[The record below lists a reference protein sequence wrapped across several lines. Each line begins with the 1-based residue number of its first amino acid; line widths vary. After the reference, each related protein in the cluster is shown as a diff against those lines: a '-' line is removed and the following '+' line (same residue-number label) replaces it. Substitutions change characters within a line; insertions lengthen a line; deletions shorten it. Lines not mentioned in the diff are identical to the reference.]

1 MGLKKAKFIFLF
13 VLGVITISPILVSAR
28 SITNING
35 IEISENEYNNFLKV
49 HSNEYIMTMT
59 QADYDKLKS
68 LDYSNVQDDTRYIL
82 STYNEKLRLTTEEE
96 ITEEEYENFD
106 NEAVPYMEDGT
117 AGYETTAKK
126 LSMALVGGT
135 TWNYVMFS
143 ATWKGIPKTRSF
155 DVIGLRGVGLEFREG
170 SQTGKQ
176 IYVSNGKYN
185 MINYSWNGT
194 NIKRLNNGF
203 GISMNIVNDDIDAL
217 QLEVDCDVKQT
228 ETYPAIFASYQH
240 AVANLSLANSQN
252 YTLGNAGLGD
262 VFIYP
267 YSIVEKYDGMS
278 GIRIQYYS

>member
-13 VLGVITISPILVSAR
+13 VLGVITISPILVSAK

-35 IEISENEYNNFLKV
+35 IEISENEYDNFLKV

-252 YTLGNAGLGD
+252 YVLSNVGLGN
-262 VFIYP
+262 VFEYP

>member
-13 VLGVITISPILVSAR
+13 VFGVITISPILVSAK

-35 IEISENEYNNFLKV
+35 IEISENEYNNFLKI
-49 HSNEYIMTMT
+49 HTEEYIMTMT

-68 LDYSNVQDDTRYIL
+68 LDYSNIQDETRYIL
-82 STYNEKLRLTTEEE
+82 SNYNEKLRLTTEEE

-106 NEAVPYMEDGT
+106 NQITPYLDSNT
-117 AGYETTAKK
+117 ASAETTAKK
-126 LSMALVGGT
+126 INMALIGGNN
-135 TWNYVMFS
+135 WNYVTFTAS
-143 ATWKGIPKTRSF
+143 WKGIPKTRSF

-176 IYVSNGKYN
+176 IYVSNGNYN

-228 ETYPAIFASYQH
+228 ETYPAVFASYQH

-252 YTLGNAGLGD
+252 YVLSNVGLGN
-262 VFIYP
+262 VFEYP

>member
-13 VLGVITISPILVSAR
+13 VLGVITISPILVSAK